1 MIISNNTIS
10 PDQLETASLKIE
22 SDIERL
28 ESYIERLEEDNIRQ
42 DKFMG
47 SLQES
52 IDALCV
58 RYNCLNDGYMS
69 LRKLVKD
76 LLIFEIAFVVLFII
90 YVFVSLPYI
99 Q

>member
-10 PDQLETASLKIE
+10 PDQLETVSLKIE
-22 SDIERL
+22 SD
-28 ESYIERLEEDNIRQ
+28 IERLEEDNIRQ

-52 IDALCV
+52 IDDLWV

-90 YVFVSLPYI
+90 YIFVSLSYI

>member
-22 SDIERL
+22 SNINRL
-28 ESYIERLEEDNIRQ
+28 KEDNIRQ

-52 IDALCV
+52 IDDLWV
-58 RYNCLNDGYMS
+58 RYNCLNDGYKS

-76 LLIFEIAFVVLFII
+76 LLIFEIAFVVLFVLYI
-90 YVFVSLPYI
+90 FVSLPYI